1 MKHPFCFLCA
11 SAIVFIG
18 NIVFAQIEV
27 GQTPIEIPMVQPKTP
42 SVPPVVEVP
51 EIDFTKPEV
60 VKEIDETKALEEKP
74 IVTQEIKAEEAEDLS
89 YFQKY
94 LMGKMSLSVS
104 RRVSH
109 FGYNFFSQRPESF
122 TPVVSLPVT
131 AGYVIGPGD
140 EIRINVWGMLEG
152 RWNLVVDRDGN
163 IDIPTVGVVSVAG
176 LTYQNLENFLKKE
189 LSKHY
194 KEFQINV
201 SMGRLRTIPV
211 YLVGNVRKP
220 GNYTVSS
227 LSTLVNALFV
237 SGGPTTS
244 GTMRD
249 IHLKRN
255 GTTIVRF
262 DMYDFLLKG
271 DKTKDVRLQ
280 PEDVIFIPPAGP
292 MVAIVG
298 QVVNPAIYE
307 LKGPTS
313 LTALIKMAGGIVAT
327 GYTKRI
333 QVERIFQKETKIILD
348 KDFDEL
354 SDKEDINLA
363 DGDIVMV
370 YPIADMI
377 INAVTLT
384 GNVVRPGQYQW
395 KEGMRV
401 SDIIKDAQALLPET
415 NFDYALIE
423 RLQPPTMNRQ
433 LLFFN
438 LGKAILEKDPAEDN
452 LLQTYDIIRVYSM
465 WEVAEPPEVRI
476 TGPVNKPGSYQYRE
490 NMKVSDLVKLAGGL
504 KYFAYLQEAELTR
517 VTPTPTGPE
526 TQRFHINLEKAL
538 QEHPEDNILLKQD
551 DYLFIRSVPD
561 WKLYEIVT
569 IRGEVKFPG
578 VYTIKKGETVT
589 SIIGRAGGFTE
600 EAYLRGAVFTREEVR
615 KIQKQQIDTMIDK
628 LEMELLAPRSLPAES
643 TAADI
648 EQEGIEM
655 KRKRELIAKLRATQ
669 PTGRVVIS
677 LTDAPVKKIYDI
689 PLEAGDTI
697 TIPKNPGVINVLGSV
712 YNSASFVYD
721 GKLNYNNY
729 IQMAGGLTPTADRR
743 EIYIIKVDGTIVK
756 PGRQYTLE
764 AGDAVVVPEK
774 MEIVSVRREI
784 RNIVDVLFKAAV
796 IADVIK
802 D

>member
-1 MKHPFCFLCA
+1 MKHPFFFICA

-18 NIVFAQIEV
+18 NTVFAQVEV
-27 GQTPIEIPMVQPKTP
+27 GQTPIEIPMVQPETP
-42 SVPPVVEVP
+42 PVPPVVEVP

-74 IVTQEIKAEEAEDLS
+74 VVTQEIKAGEADDLS
-89 YFQKY
+89 HFQQY
-94 LMGKMSLSVS
+94 LMRKMSLSIS

-194 KEFQINV
+194 KEFQLNV

-211 YLVGNVRKP
+211 YLVGNVRKS

-271 DKTKDVRLQ
+271 DKTKDVRIQ

-292 MVAIVG
+292 MAAIVG

-307 LKGPTS
+307 LKGPTT
-313 LTALIKMAGGIVAT
+313 LTALIEMAGGIVAT

-370 YPIADMI
+370 YPISDII

-401 SDIIKDAQALLPET
+401 SDIIKDIQALLPET
-415 NFDYALIE
+415 NLDYALIE
-423 RLQPPTMNRQ
+423 RLQLPTMNRQ

-438 LGKAILEKDPAEDN
+438 LGKAILEKDPAEDK

-465 WEVAEPPEVRI
+465 WEVAKPPEVRI
-476 TGPVNKPGSYQYRE
+476 TGPVNKPGSYTYRE

-504 KYFAYLQEAELTR
+504 KYFAYMQEAELTR
-517 VTPTPTGPE
+517 VSPTPTGPE
-526 TQRFHINLEKAL
+526 TQRLHINLEKAL
-538 QEHPEDNILLKQD
+538 HGHPEDNILLKQD

-561 WKLYEIVT
+561 WKIYEIVT
-569 IRGEVKFPG
+569 ITGEVKFPG
-578 VYTIKKGETVT
+578 LYTIKKGETVT

-615 KIQKQQIDTMIDK
+615 KTQKQQIDKMIDK

-697 TIPKNPGVINVLGSV
+697 TIPKNPAVINVLGSV
-712 YNSASFVYD
+712 YNPASFVYD

-743 EIYIIKVDGTIVK
+743 EIYIIKIDGTIVK

-774 MEIVSVRREI
+774 MEVISVRREI
-784 RNIVDVLFKAAV
+784 RNIVDILFKAAI
-796 IADVIK
+796 IADVIN